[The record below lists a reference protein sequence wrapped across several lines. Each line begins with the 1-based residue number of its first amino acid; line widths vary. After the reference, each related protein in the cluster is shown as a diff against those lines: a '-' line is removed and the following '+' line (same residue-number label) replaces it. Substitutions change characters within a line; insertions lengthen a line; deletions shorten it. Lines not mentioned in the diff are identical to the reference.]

1 MGYIGIY
8 NTIDEDFIIGK
19 VKRSGLNLEMTKLSQ
34 WYSPHFEKWIENTEY
49 LGEIIPAKRFLVIGY
64 IYNCENEPESFL
76 VELISKYKKKR
87 YCIDIFLDEE
97 KITYHEGYKITHRF
111 GGGCDY
117 SIIPDPHLSH
127 LCDRLVIISNL
138 TFTEPSPN
146 CNIF

>member
-1 MGYIGIY
+1 MVQPA
-8 NTIDEDFIIGK
+8 FW
-19 VKRSGLNLEMTKLSQ
+19 EMDWKHRIPRRNF
-34 WYSPHFEKWIENTEY
+34 SPNI
-49 LGEIIPAKRFLVIGY
+49 FLVIGY
-64 IYNCENEPESFL
+64 SYNCENEPESFL